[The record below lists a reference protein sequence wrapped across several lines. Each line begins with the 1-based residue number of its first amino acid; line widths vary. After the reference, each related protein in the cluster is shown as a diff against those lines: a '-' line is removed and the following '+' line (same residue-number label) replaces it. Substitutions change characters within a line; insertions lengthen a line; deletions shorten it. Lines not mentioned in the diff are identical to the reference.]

1 MKKLL
6 VIIIL
11 GLLLSS
17 NAYAKVV
24 LQCAAT
30 AMYEHWDPNKS
41 PKKVELQPSRH
52 SIIIKKLK
60 GNDVNALTPESA
72 EFSGNYC
79 RSPGWLGYHDDTTY
93 YFLCPWDTESEWVDG
108 ELQLEHVWREHWSEW
123 SGNANLL
130 TIDKFTGLYSITYFY
145 PSVIGKLLKSKK
157 NIFDTTQMDRL
168 NNWGHKTTG
177 ECRIA
182 QGQHIALGSG
192 TDGERGGTEIRAS
205 GSGFF
210 INKKGYFVTNY
221 HVVAECNDKS
231 KITFKEE
238 EIDAKLIAKDK
249 SLDLALLRAKVKPK
263 DYLKISTARP
273 EKLQKIIVAGYPFG
287 KGVSDDLKF
296 TQGIISSLKGYDD
309 NSNEIQ
315 IDAAINPGNSGGPI
329 VNEDGELVAVAV
341 SGLAKDQSEGINF
354 GIKASSVKNFLD
366 VNSAKFS
373 DAGTISFG
381 FSNKKLNQLLEN
393 STVFTYCN

>member
-1 MKKLL
+1 MKKAIFIL
-6 VIIIL
+6 VIGLFWCNTSYALTFSKCYEAFEGSFNSEVYENRYYEIDFNRGTVTQATIYTDDFFSRVSDAGAPKYKTLPYQITFVDENIIAAERIHNKTTKL
-11 GLLLSS
+11 NINIDIKLST
-17 NAYAKVV
+17 V
-24 LQCAAT
+24 
-30 AMYEHWDPNKS
+30 
-41 PKKVELQPSRH
+41 
-52 SIIIKKLK
+52 SISSTVKGVPLK
-60 GNDVNALTPESA
+60 GYTVKCDSDKD
-72 EFSGNYC
+72 SG
-79 RSPGWLGYHDDTTY
+79 SSG
-93 YFLCPWDTESEWVDG
+93 SE
-108 ELQLEHVWREHWSEW
+108 
-123 SGNANLL
+123 
-130 TIDKFTGLYSITYFY
+130 
-145 PSVIGKLLKSKK
+145 
-157 NIFDTTQMDRL
+157 
-168 NNWGHKTTG
+168 
-177 ECRIA
+177 IA
-182 QGQHIALGSG
+182 H
-192 TDGERGGTEIRAS
+192 S

-210 INKKGYFVTNY
+210 INNKGYFVTNY

-263 DYLKISTARP
+263 DYLKISNERP

-287 KGVSDDLKF
+287 KGLSDDLKF
-296 TQGIISSLKGYDD
+296 TQGIISSLKGYGD

-329 VNEDGELVAVAV
+329 VNEDGELVAVVV

-373 DAGTISFG
+373 DSGTISFG

-393 STVFTYCN
+393 ATIYTFCN